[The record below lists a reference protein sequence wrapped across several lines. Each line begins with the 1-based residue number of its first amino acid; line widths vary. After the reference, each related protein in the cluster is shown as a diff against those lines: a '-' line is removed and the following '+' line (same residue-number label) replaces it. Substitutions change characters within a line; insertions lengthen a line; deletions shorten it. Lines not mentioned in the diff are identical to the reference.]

1 MGAARS
7 PVVLGSDRR
16 PRRLRSNLRVCAK
29 LCSHSCKSHPPRLQL
44 LPVLDESR
52 LLGLK
57 VLLQKVNVEPP
68 ELERFQANRTEPYFS
83 LALRA
88 WGVFLPQMAQAAVP
102 RLWEESHPCAPNRN
116 FWNGRKKAVWDE
128 GGEEIEFVTVSVA
141 IGAGWL
147 YGMGGEGS
155 HMGKVA
161 LKLVLSLTETSLLIS
176 CVFGPCCKPGS
187 QQRKDQ

>member
-68 ELERFQANRTEPYFS
+68 ELERFQANRMEPYFS
-83 LALRA
+83 LSLRA
-88 WGVFLPQMAQAAVP
+88 WSILLTQIRKIMCTDITGKGKGNCL
-102 RLWEESHPCAPNRN
+102 
-116 FWNGRKKAVWDE
+116 GRQRDLMSS
-128 GGEEIEFVTVSVA
+128 GQGQGTVS
-141 IGAGWL
+141 
-147 YGMGGEGS
+147 
-155 HMGKVA
+155 
-161 LKLVLSLTETSLLIS
+161 TSLQHGGIL
-176 CVFGPCCKPGS
+176 CTLHGLLLS
-187 QQRKDQ
+187 QT